1 MYVII
6 IFIICYYYQFH
17 LLQVRTLECVNTW
30 NTGLNLAHLTVLN
43 YSDHIVVRGRQNG
56 DYVIRVVERTKG
68 FIISEINSRCNHDFC
83 AFSTYPENSSLIIEI
98 CKTCNQLRRYDTACK
113 ENLDVF
119 CLHKPRAICP
129 GPQKSF
135 LVVDDTGYLLEVNW
149 PEECKIPTAGRR
161 LQIDAKNIL
170 GLCFMEHHDIV
181 VVTSPVSDCPG
192 FVKAVKLG
200 DGATK
205 WVLLQIDERKT
216 ERPEEKY
223 LQTSTPFRDIDPGG
237 LCADE
242 SGTIFV
248 ADTGNK
254 LMLLI
259 DGESGDLL
267 QVFHLKKGYIQDV
280 CWSRN
285 QPQLSVAYGSVLF
298 KLTIG
303 CYNIKCDKDKG

>member
-1 MYVII
+1 MN
-6 IFIICYYYQFH
+6 
-17 LLQVRTLECVNTW
+17 TL

-83 AFSTYPENSSLIIEI
+83 AFSTYPENSSLIVEI
-98 CKTCNQLRRYDTACK
+98 CKPCNHLRR
-113 ENLDVF
+113 NLDVF
-119 CLHKPRAICP
+119 CLQKPRAICP

-149 PEECKIPTAGRR
+149 PKECKIPTVGRR
-161 LQIDAKNIL
+161 IQIDAKNVL
-170 GLCFMEHHDIV
+170 GLCFVEQHDMV
-181 VVTSPVSDCPG
+181 VLTSPVSDSPG
-192 FVKAVKLG
+192 FVKALKLD
-200 DGATK
+200 DGTTK

-216 ERPEEKY
+216 ERPKEKVY

-242 SGTIFV
+242 SGNIFV

-254 LMLLI
+254 LLLLI

-280 CWSRN
+280 CRSRN

-298 KLTIG
+298 ELTIG